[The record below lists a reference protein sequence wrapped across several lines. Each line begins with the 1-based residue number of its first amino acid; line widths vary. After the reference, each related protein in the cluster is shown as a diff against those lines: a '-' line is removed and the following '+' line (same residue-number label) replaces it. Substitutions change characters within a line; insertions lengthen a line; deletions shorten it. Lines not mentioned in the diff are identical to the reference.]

1 MVTLNHI
8 WSLCLDVVVLRLLID
23 IINVTLS
30 HMFITLQ
37 SALNQINQNTQLRG
51 TLLILHIKVSL
62 LVMGST
68 TQLVKTFVWCLLC
81 LSRSFLMCE
90 KITSITAWPWKQ
102 YVCFYRK
109 PAVQPGVV
117 EFQRCLAFTSR
128 WGCNEKYRL
137 WSIKI
142 VICLRQTHSVSIPRC
157 CIQALIKS
165 LFCDCNVVWQNKR
178 KCRLIITP
186 SKVCLVILTSK
197 MS

>member
-68 TQLVKTFVWCLLC
+68 TQLVKTFV
-81 LSRSFLMCE
+81 
-90 KITSITAWPWKQ
+90 
-102 YVCFYRK
+102 
-109 PAVQPGVV
+109 
-117 EFQRCLAFTSR
+117 
-128 WGCNEKYRL
+128 
-137 WSIKI
+137 
-142 VICLRQTHSVSIPRC
+142 
-157 CIQALIKS
+157 
-165 LFCDCNVVWQNKR
+165 
-178 KCRLIITP
+178 
-186 SKVCLVILTSK
+186 
-197 MS
+197 